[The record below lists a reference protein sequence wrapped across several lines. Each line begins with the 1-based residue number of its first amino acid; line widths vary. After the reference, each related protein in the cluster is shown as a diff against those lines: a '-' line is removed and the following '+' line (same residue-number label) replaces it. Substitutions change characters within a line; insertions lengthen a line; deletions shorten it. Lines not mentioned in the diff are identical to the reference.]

1 MRGERPWIPGK
12 PGASGN
18 LLHFKEKKKVPKK
31 KPRKKIK
38 SMILTWKMVTSHKFH
53 LAPQTLVS
61 VSTPSLQLSSLDFKD
76 ILKKPR
82 VNQAGV
88 SKQHP
93 AFAVLKTR
101 KSRWARTAISS
112 LWSLGQRVCTRACR
126 AAAWHHTGD
135 ALCPPE
141 SLHQRH
147 TKQTPSL
154 LPKAAAALSPY
165 YSALPFSETL
175 IPCSNIP

>member
-1 MRGERPWIPGK
+1 MALDPWETRCFRQFI
-12 PGASGN
+12 A
-18 LLHFKEKKKVPKK
+18 FQREKTVPKK
-31 KPRKKIK
+31 KGKKIK

-61 VSTPSLQLSSLDFKD
+61 VSTPSLQLSSLVFKD

-82 VNQAGV
+82 VNQAGI
-88 SKQHP
+88 SMQHP
-93 AFAVLKTR
+93 AFAVLR
-101 KSRWARTAISS
+101 KSRRARTAISS

-141 SLHQRH
+141 SLRQRH